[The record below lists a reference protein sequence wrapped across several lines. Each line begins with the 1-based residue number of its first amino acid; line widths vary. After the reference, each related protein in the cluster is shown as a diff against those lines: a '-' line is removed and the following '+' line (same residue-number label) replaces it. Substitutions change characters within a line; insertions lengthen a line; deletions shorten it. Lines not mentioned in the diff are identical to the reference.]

1 MNRPLSTYTRVKKQ
15 GAERKAFVSYP
26 GRQRRIDYR
35 FSFTKPGHASLLV
48 RLVPSNGHPARR
60 SRGTLRLRA
69 SRNPRKYSNTHSN
82 RAKFLFSRIRD
93 NESFSSSSL
102 LASLTPPPPF
112 PELNRIVPLRNC
124 DRPTWSEKIVD
135 FDCCLLLRDDKY
147 SDSINPDTYLWH
159 FDPINVWLSVGRC
172 CTISMDE
179 QFLKRKWND

>member
-102 LASLTPPPPF
+102 LASLTPPPPL
-112 PELNRIVPLRNC
+112 PELNRIDAIEKLRSSNVIGEN
-124 DRPTWSEKIVD
+124 RR
-135 FDCCLLLRDDKY
+135 FRLLLVVERRQ
-147 SDSINPDTYLWH
+147 IFR
-159 FDPINVWLSVGRC
+159 FD
-172 CTISMDE
+172 
-179 QFLKRKWND
+179 

>member
-1 MNRPLSTYTRVKKQ
+1 MTYSFESSTIHLHPRKKQ

-93 NESFSSSSL
+93 NESSSSSSL
-102 LASLTPPPPF
+102 PASLTLPPPP
-112 PELNRIVPLRNC
+112 RIKSDRAIEKLRSSNVIGENC
-124 DRPTWSEKIVD
+124 R
-135 FDCCLLLRDDKY
+135 FRLLLVVERRQ
-147 SDSINPDTYLWH
+147 IFR
-159 FDPINVWLSVGRC
+159 FD
-172 CTISMDE
+172 
-179 QFLKRKWND
+179 